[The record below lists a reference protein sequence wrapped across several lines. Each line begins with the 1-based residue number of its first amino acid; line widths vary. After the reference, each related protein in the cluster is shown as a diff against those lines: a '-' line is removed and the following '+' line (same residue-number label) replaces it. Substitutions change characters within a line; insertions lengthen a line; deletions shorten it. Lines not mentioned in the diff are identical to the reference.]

1 MQHLIQRKFVL
12 EKFAKMNNIEQY
24 TLYTINE
31 YYKMYCKILDDAKG
45 KDIDY
50 PDYKL
55 NFKAK

>member
-1 MQHLIQRKFVL
+1 ML
-12 EKFAKMNNIEQY
+12 EKFARMSNIEQY
-24 TLYTINE
+24 TLHTINE
-31 YYKMYCKILDDAKG
+31 YYKMYCKMLEDAKG